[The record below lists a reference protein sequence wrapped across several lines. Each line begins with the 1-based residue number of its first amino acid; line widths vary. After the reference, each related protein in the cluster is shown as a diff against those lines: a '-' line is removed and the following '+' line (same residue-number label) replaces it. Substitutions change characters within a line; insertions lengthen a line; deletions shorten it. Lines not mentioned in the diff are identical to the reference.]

1 MAKLT
6 LARPTVGEKN
16 VVAEP
21 KVDTALANIETWANG
36 EVGTGNIEAGSVT
49 EGMLVTAVQEKLG
62 GTIFGLAHKA
72 SAISASVANGELL
85 EMTGATTTATLPA
98 ATKGRVCGV
107 YAAAAGIKV
116 KTAAGVIAGDFI
128 TGQATIQLELN
139 QHVVLEAEGTNWRII
154 AGEPKREQLY
164 SGLTLHTKVEMEA
177 GVEISAT
184 RPAMASVRIEGA
196 FAGTESVSVG
206 GRIAAIVA
214 KAEAGSNPST
224 ATVYVPPGQKVVV
237 GRVTEISAILL

>member
-16 VVAEP
+16 TSAEP

-154 AGEPKREQLY
+154 AGEPKREQVY
-164 SGLTLHTKVEMEA
+164 GTLVERE
-177 GVEISAT
+177 GFTEYEPSAT
-184 RPAMASVRIEGA
+184 RATFVVLSREGANVTRIVVGGVAVTPNASVIPGSQIVS
-196 FAGTESVSVG
+196 FLCPAGVKWKACQPTEKLFSSYL
-206 GRIAAIVA
+206 
-214 KAEAGSNPST
+214 P
-224 ATVYVPPGQKVVV
+224 
-237 GRVTEISAILL
+237 L

>member
-16 VVAEP
+16 TSAEP
-21 KVDTALANIETWANG
+21 KVDTALANIENWANG
-36 EVGTGNIEAGSVT
+36 EVGTGNIEANSVT
-49 EGMLVTAVQEKLG
+49 EAMLVTAVQEKLG

-85 EMTGATTTATLPA
+85 EMTGTTTTATLPT

-107 YAAAAGIKV
+107 YAAAAGIKI

-154 AGEPKREQLY
+154 AGEPKREQTY
-164 SGLTLHTKVEMEA
+164 SAEA
-177 GVEISAT
+177 SATSEIENETSAT
-184 RPAMASVRIEGA
+184 RPALVVGRTFGSSTAQGEV
-196 FAGTESVSVG
+196 FVG
-206 GRIAAIVA
+206 GVKITTADNVG
-214 KAEAGSNPST
+214 GSIPIT
-224 ATVYVPPGQKVVV
+224 FLVPPGVKWKVTLT
-237 GRVTEISAILL
+237 GASAQFRYSALLL